1 MMKRMLVPLFI
12 LLFTLSLS
20 AQENDS
26 ILLEEVKS
34 LKKELGLQK
43 KKTKSLQSK
52 IYKLQKTLE
61 EAIKEAEQAFTE
73 TDEAMEKNSAR
84 SSELEQV
91 LKASEEK
98 ALESRTTMADW
109 TKKMMMILALVSLL
123 FFIVLLVL
131 VITNRKR
138 IDRDYQKLEVKVDNT
153 KEALGL
159 EIRSAMN
166 KHEEDHKALKAEI
179 EKGKK

>member
-1 MMKRMLVPLFI
+1 MMKRILVPLFI
-12 LLFTLSLS
+12 LLFALSLS

-52 IYKLQKTLE
+52 IYKLQKSLE
-61 EAIKEAEQAFTE
+61 KAIKEREQAFAA

-84 SSELEQV
+84 TSGLEQA
-91 LKASEEK
+91 LKVSEEQ
-98 ALESRTTMADW
+98 ALDSRTTMAEW
-109 TKKMMMILALVSLL
+109 TKKMMMILAVVALL
-123 FFIVLLVL
+123 LFIVLLVL
-131 VITNRKR
+131 GLTNRKR
-138 IDRDYQKLEVKVDNT
+138 IDKNYQKLEVKVDNT

-159 EIRSAMN
+159 EIRNAMN